1 MTFYLSYQI
10 LKGCLTSHLI
20 EKSWLI
26 FKVLDSIKLEVSMR
40 NSYCHY
46 SPMSCAQNPEQKFK
60 IKENH
65 LVKIGAI
72 NLTGAELQW
81 LCCALAFIMILSEL
95 GEIFLCL

>member
-1 MTFYLSYQI
+1 MYAL
-10 LKGCLTSHLI
+10 HLI

-46 SPMSCAQNPEQKFK
+46 SLMSSAYNPEQKFK

-65 LVKIGAI
+65 LVKITVI
-72 NLTGAELQW
+72 NLTEAELQL
-81 LCCALAFIMILSEL
+81 LCCVLVFIMILSEL
-95 GEIFLCL
+95 REIFPCL

>member
-1 MTFYLSYQI
+1 MNSILSHI
-10 LKGCLTSHLI
+10 KSLKAASHLI

-26 FKVLDSIKLEVSMR
+26 FKVLDSIKLELSMR

-46 SPMSCAQNPEQKFK
+46 SPMSCAHNPEQKFK

-65 LVKIGAI
+65 FVKIVMI
-72 NLTGAELQW
+72 NLTEAKLRW

-95 GEIFLCL
+95 REIFLFL